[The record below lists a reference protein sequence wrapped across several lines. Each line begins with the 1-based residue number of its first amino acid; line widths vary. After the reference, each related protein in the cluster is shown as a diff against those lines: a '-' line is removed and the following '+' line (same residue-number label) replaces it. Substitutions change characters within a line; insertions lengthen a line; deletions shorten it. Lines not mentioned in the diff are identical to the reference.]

1 MKKIRLL
8 PLLSVSLLISLA
20 GCGPS
25 ADYPPP
31 RPAEKT
37 AASQLS
43 KPIMLK
49 DLSTGLKAGKS
60 VADGYLG
67 KWSYFGKPRVVT
79 TEQLADGT
87 VTAIT
92 VMLEGGDRYA
102 LVKELEEKYG
112 KEEGHPVTFSCNRAE
127 RHLPMLDNARIVD
140 ENCIVHH
147 ANQILRIHALSPYEA
162 EMINKLWSA
171 RALFYTTKLTL
182 VDTGLEARREAA
194 IAAASAEKLAA
205 EQAKAKKDL

>member
-1 MKKIRLL
+1 MKKIRHF
-8 PLLSVSLLISLA
+8 PLLGISLLISLT

-25 ADYPPP
+25 AEYPPP
-31 RPAEKT
+31 APAEKT

-49 DLSTGLKAGKS
+49 DLSTGIKAGKS

-67 KWSYFGKPRVVT
+67 KWSYFGKTRVVT

-87 VTAIT
+87 VTAIA
-92 VMLEGGDRYA
+92 VLLEGSDDYPLR
-102 LVKELEEKYG
+102 KELEEKYS
-112 KEEGHPVTFSCNRAE
+112 KEEGHPVTFSCNRAY
-127 RHLPMLDNARIVD
+127 RRLPALDNLRIVD
-140 ENCIVHH
+140 ENCIVYH
-147 ANQILRIHALSPYEA
+147 ADQILRIHSLSPYDT

-182 VDTGLEARREAA
+182 VDAGLETRREAA
-194 IAAASAEKLAA
+194 IAAASAEKSAA
-205 EQAKAKKDL
+205 EEAKAKKDL

>member
-20 GCGPS
+20 GCGQS

-67 KWSYFGKPRVVT
+67 KWSYFGKQRVVT

-102 LVKELEEKYG
+102 LVKELEEKYS

-127 RHLPMLDNARIVD
+127 RRLPMLDNARIVD
-140 ENCIVHH
+140 ENCIVYH
-147 ANQILRIHALSPYEA
+147 ADQILRIHALSPYET

>member
-1 MKKIRLL
+1 MKKIRHF
-8 PLLSVSLLISLA
+8 PLLGVSLLISLA

-25 ADYPPP
+25 AEYPPP

-49 DLSTGLKAGKS
+49 DLSTGIKAGKS

-87 VTAIT
+87 ITAIT
-92 VMLEGGDRYA
+92 VLLEGSDLYP
-102 LVKELEEKYG
+102 LKSELEERYS
-112 KEEGHPVTFSCNRAE
+112 KEEGHPVTFSCNLAFR
-127 RHLPMLDNARIVD
+127 RLPALDNLRISD
-140 ENCIVHH
+140 ENCIVYH
-147 ANQILRIHALSPYEA
+147 ADQILRIHSIFPSDTQ
-162 EMINKLWSA
+162 MINKLWSA

-182 VDTGLEARREAA
+182 VDAGLEARREAA
-194 IAAASAEKLAA
+194 IKMASDEKRAA
-205 EQAKAKKDL
+205 EEARAKKDL